1 VNYAIALNYIFKI
14 TNNIKRLVYYLK
26 SIKYSEY
33 YYKYLEYI
41 KKLIKDFK
49 GLNYLRFASFSY
61 IPLFGWILP
70 LLMRKDNQFC
80 NHHAKQGYILSA
92 MFVFTAIMLNLINI
106 FTPGEWREFRLGLV
120 IFIYIFYFI
129 YLILCLIAAKSVLR
143 GKAFN
148 IGFIKKLV
156 DAIVL

>member
-1 VNYAIALNYIFKI
+1 MDHAIIRTINKI
-14 TNNIKRLVYYLK
+14 TNNIKQLVYFLK

-70 LLMRKDNQFC
+70 LIMRKDNQFC
-80 NHHAKQGYILSA
+80 LHHSKQGFILSA
-92 MFVFTAIMLNLINI
+92 IFVFAAISLNLINI
-106 FTPGEWREFRLGLV
+106 FTPGEWREFRLDLV
-120 IFIYIFYFI
+120 IFIYVFYLL
-129 YLILCLIAAKSVLR
+129 YLILCFIAAGSALK

-148 IGFIKKLV
+148 IVIIKKFV
-156 DAIVL
+156 DLIVL